1 METTN
6 KYMKNLTQIELK
18 APYLIFIGSVSDPL
32 LAKTGFGLVQWSPEK
47 VGGQFRFEGNTLD
60 LGVPDMTIQQAV
72 EAGVKSIVIGVAPPG
87 GSVDDGWLSVLTEAA
102 HAGLDVASG
111 LHMKL
116 EGFSDLQRVAN
127 ASGAKL
133 VDVRIPSARVPVGTG
148 KKRSGKRVLMVG
160 TDCAVGKKYTALSLT
175 KCMNN
180 LGLKASFRA
189 TGQTGIMISG
199 SGIPVDAVVADFISG
214 AAEQV
219 SPDNE
224 SDHWDVIEGQGS
236 LYNPSYAGVSLGL
249 LHGSQPD
256 AIVVCHEANRAMVSS
271 CPDIPLPSLQECIDL
286 NLRCARVT
294 NPEVVCVGVSVN
306 TSGLIES
313 DRQSYLQ
320 RLSRETG
327 LPCVDSMVE
336 GCDDIA
342 RELLSTCVH
351 TPVIGRSA

>member
-1 METTN
+1 
-6 KYMKNLTQIELK
+6 
-18 APYLIFIGSVSDPL
+18 
-32 LAKTGFGLVQWSPEK
+32 
-47 VGGQFRFEGNTLD
+47 
-60 LGVPDMTIQQAV
+60 
-72 EAGVKSIVIGVAPPG
+72 
-87 GSVDDGWLSVLTEAA
+87 
-102 HAGLDVASG
+102 
-111 LHMKL
+111 
-116 EGFSDLQRVAN
+116 
-127 ASGAKL
+127 
-133 VDVRIPSARVPVGTG
+133 
-148 KKRSGKRVLMVG
+148 
-160 TDCAVGKKYTALSLT
+160 
-175 KCMNN
+175 MNN